1 MLKKIVAISF
11 ICFIPL
17 VTFIL
22 VGLYHFS
29 PAYQNA
35 NFFKLFPPL
44 LTGLAGLTA
53 VYSFAL
59 LVFIFILTLKSNY
72 LRNKIKIL
80 ENNNIELIRQDQEL
94 HFKIEL
100 LAAGR
105 EISLILNEEVNFETI
120 LKKSLDIAAHL
131 CNPHHEAEEV
141 TIFLKSDSGKECRL
155 DAVAFRT
162 LEKTYFEEELRN
174 KSLDDANVYESF
186 EHQRLFL
193 SVSGEM
199 FDFTVPLI
207 ADREA
212 VGVIKVK
219 TLLDGATSQ
228 KTEKIQQLQSN
239 LMEFAKII
247 ALAIKTPALYTRAI
261 TDHLTGLFSKRHFI
275 NQLES
280 FFDLSMRYKQPLSMV
295 LLDID
300 YFKKVNDTYGH
311 PMGDMVLRDLSKII
325 QQNIRKASSA
335 YRYGGEE
342 IAILLP
348 NTNMQGAINMAE
360 RLRKKVEGHRIIT
373 QKGNNLKVTISL
385 GVADYRE
392 TMNGYQDLINDADKA
407 LYMAKEKGRNR
418 VCKIVNNSA

>member
-1 MLKKIVAISF
+1 L
-11 ICFIPL
+11 
-17 VTFIL
+17 
-22 VGLYHFS
+22 
-29 PAYQNA
+29 
-35 NFFKLFPPL
+35 NF
-44 LTGLAGLTA
+44 
-53 VYSFAL
+53 
-59 LVFIFILTLKSNY
+59 KSKDF
-72 LRNKIKIL
+72 RNKIIAVEK
-80 ENNNIELIRQDQEL
+80 NNIELIQQTQEL
-94 HFKIEL
+94 QFKIEL

-141 TIFLKSDSGKECRL
+141 TIFLKSDVGKKNKL
-155 DAVAFRT
+155 DAVALRT
-162 LEKTYFEEELRN
+162 LEKTYFEEELRS
-174 KSLDDANVYESF
+174 KPFDNVNVRESF

-193 SVSGEM
+193 SVSGEI

-219 TLLDGATSQ
+219 TLLDGTSSQ
-228 KTEKIQQLQSN
+228 KTEKTQQLQSN

-280 FFDLSMRYKQPLSMV
+280 YFDLSMRYKQPLSMV

-300 YFKKVNDTYGH
+300 HFKRINDNYGH

-348 NTNMQGAINMAE
+348 NTNIQGAINMAE
-360 RLRKKVEGHRIIT
+360 RLRKKIEGHRVIT
-373 QKGNNLKVTISL
+373 QKGNSLKVTASL
-385 GVADYRE
+385 GVAEYKE
-392 TMNGYQDLINDADKA
+392 TMNCYQDFINESDKA

-418 VCKIVNNSA
+418 VCRIGNNIA